1 MEQKKIGFR
10 LIKIVTEQFA
20 VIEQEINEQEIT
32 LQAAI
37 DFGID
42 AQNKDMGCF
51 CRFKFNTGDK
61 TFIVIDLKCEFKV
74 RKQEWETFVSEN
86 SIMFPAGFLRHL
98 ATITVGTTR
107 GVLHAKTE
115 NTPYNKYFL
124 PTINVNDFVKE
135 QSFSLTE

>member
-20 VIEQEINEQEIT
+20 VIEQEINEEEIT
-32 LQAAI
+32 LHAAV

-42 AQNKDMGCF
+42 PKNKVVGCF
-51 CRFKFNTGDK
+51 CRFKFNTADT

-74 RKQEWETFVSEN
+74 RKQEWDSFIKEN
-86 SIMFPAGFLRHL
+86 SVVFPAGFLRHL
-98 ATITVGTTR
+98 ATIAVGTTR

-115 NTPYNKYFL
+115 NTSFNKYFL
-124 PTINVNDFVKE
+124 PTINVNDFVNE
-135 QSFSLTE
+135 QSFKLE